1 MGIAN
6 SEINIEIKPGIER
19 IAELNNN
26 FLSKMSRIITK
37 KILQLKRLN

>member
-1 MGIAN
+1 MPAIFKWTGIAN

-26 FLSKMSRIITK
+26 FL
-37 KILQLKRLN
+37 LNTFFNFG